1 MVISNMPKIFQIVP
15 RAISDQIYADNFMK
29 IHSPVFVVM
38 LLQGAILDKIPV
50 SMGYNI
56 HVASPPPPPKVPV
69 SCPTFS
75 EYFKKIRSLVF
86 P

>member
-1 MVISNMPKIFQIVP
+1 MVISNMPKLFQIVP

-56 HVASPPPPPKVPV
+56 HVASPPPKFRYHVRPFLNISRKSVH
-69 SCPTFS
+69 
-75 EYFKKIRSLVF
+75 
-86 P
+86 